1 LGTVDF
7 VRVFWVAVY
16 RAVCIL
22 RGINA
27 DDHIEETRS
36 MKALISSDKV
46 PAPAGP
52 YSPGLTVGEW
62 IFLSGQGG
70 FDPITGKVVSGDL
83 AEQTEQ
89 TFNNIE
95 TVLEAAGA
103 SLDDVVSCLVHLVD
117 LADFPAFNAIYK
129 QKFTGVKPVRT
140 TVRADL
146 VAGLLVEITVIA
158 LAA

>member
-1 LGTVDF
+1 MNV
-7 VRVFWVAVY
+7 
-16 RAVCIL
+16 
-22 RGINA
+22 
-27 DDHIEETRS
+27 
-36 MKALISSDKV
+36 LISSDKV

-52 YSPGLTVGEW
+52 YSPALRVGEW

-70 FDPITGKVVSGDL
+70 LDPATGAVVSDDL
-83 AEQTEQ
+83 TEQ
-89 TFNNIE
+89 TRQTFRNIE

-117 LADFPAFNAIYK
+117 LADYPTFNAIYA

-158 LAA
+158 RAS